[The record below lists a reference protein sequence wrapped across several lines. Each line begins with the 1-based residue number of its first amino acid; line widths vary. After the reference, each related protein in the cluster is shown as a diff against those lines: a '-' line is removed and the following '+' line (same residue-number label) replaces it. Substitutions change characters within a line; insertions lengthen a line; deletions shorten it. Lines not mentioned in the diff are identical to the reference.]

1 MADETEDKPSRITEI
16 VQPEEADTIVA
27 DDGNDT
33 IEGGETET
41 EEVVVQIG
49 DQAPPEQEDEIA
61 KAPEWVRELRK
72 SKREADKRVRELE
85 AKLAEKQEPANDA
98 LRPEPQP
105 EDHDYDNAAYAAD
118 LKKWVLEKAEHD
130 KRADDVRSAAEKQQE
145 EWQAKLSG
153 YETAKRELPVPDFDD
168 AEDVVKELF
177 DVTQQGII
185 IQGSDN
191 PALVFYALGKNE
203 KQAKDL
209 AALKGDPVRFAFAV
223 AKLEAQLKITKR
235 SPGVAPEKTLT
246 GGQGIS
252 GTTDNTLDRLRDEA
266 ARTGNTDKLM
276 AYKRSKRVAA

>member
-1 MADETEDKPSRITEI
+1 MADEIEEKTSRITEI
-16 VQPEEADTIVA
+16 VQPDEDSLVA
-27 DDGNDT
+27 SEGADT
-33 IEGGETET
+33 IEGGDA

-49 DQAPPEQEDEIA
+49 DDAPAEQEDEIA